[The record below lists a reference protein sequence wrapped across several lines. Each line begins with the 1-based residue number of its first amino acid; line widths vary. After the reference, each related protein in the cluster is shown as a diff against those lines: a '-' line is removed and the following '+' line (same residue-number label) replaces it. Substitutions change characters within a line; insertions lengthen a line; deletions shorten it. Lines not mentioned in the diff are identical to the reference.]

1 MPPRAGQNRLTHG
14 TTPERAKRR
23 AGSGAQWSG
32 PSLTSALSPS
42 DRANSHRVSGD
53 LSQRKEESIM
63 LFPVLPVPEV
73 SFVPFAAYEL
83 ATQNMER
90 HRSMADRDDTEIDFS
105 VFDIA
110 ALEKA
115 GLL

>member
-1 MPPRAGQNRLTHG
+1 
-14 TTPERAKRR
+14 
-23 AGSGAQWSG
+23 
-32 PSLTSALSPS
+32 
-42 DRANSHRVSGD
+42 
-53 LSQRKEESIM
+53 M